1 MTPSNPRL
9 RSAAWF
15 GATGKQ
21 GFLHRAVQRMI
32 GLPDHAF
39 DGRPIIG
46 ICNTWSELNPC
57 NGLLRDLAEHVK
69 HGVWE
74 AGGVPLEFPVTSLG
88 EDTMRPTTML
98 LRNLVSMD
106 VEESIRGNPLDGVVL
121 LAGCDKTTPALLMG
135 AASVDLPTVM
145 VSAGPMLS
153 GRFRGHPIG
162 ASDAWRLSEELRTG
176 KIGAEDALEAECGI
190 NRSFGTCQTMG
201 TASTMACLGEVLGI
215 ALPQNA
221 AIPAVDARRSSLAHA
236 AGRQAVQLVREEKP
250 LSHFLIREAFE
261 NAIRACAALG
271 GSTNAVIHLLALA
284 GRVGV
289 PLDLADWDLLGRD
302 IPCIV
307 DLQPSGRFLME
318 QFYDAGGFPAVM
330 RILFQAGLLHGQSPT
345 INGLTVSENCA
356 QAPNWQPEV
365 IRSLGNPVADQGGIA
380 VLKGN
385 LAPAGAVIKPSA
397 ATKKLL
403 SHRGKAIVFNSI
415 EHYHDRIDDPELEV
429 NEDSV
434 LVLKNCGPKGYPGM
448 PEVGNMGLPPKLL
461 AQGISDLVRIS
472 DARMS
477 GTAYGTVVLHV
488 APEAAAGGTL
498 ALVEEGDM
506 IELDVSARRLSL
518 LVEESELAA
527 RRSRWS
533 PPGSASP
540 AGYARLF
547 HDHVTQ
553 ADRGCD
559 FDFLIGKRTSLEQR
573 VSY

>member
-1 MTPSNPRL
+1 MTAPELRL

-21 GFLHRAVQRMI
+21 GFLHRAVQRMM
-32 GLPDHAF
+32 GLPDHVF

-57 NGLLRDLAEHVK
+57 NGQLRDLAEHVK

-98 LRNLVSMD
+98 FRNLASMD

-135 AASVDLPTVM
+135 AASVDLPTLLI
-145 VSAGPMLS
+145 SAGPMLT
-153 GRFRGHPIG
+153 GRFRGLPIG
-162 ASDAWRLSEELRTG
+162 ASDAWRLSEDLRIG
-176 KIGAEDALEAECGI
+176 KISARDALEAECGI

-201 TASTMACLGEVLGI
+201 TASTMACLSEVLGI
-215 ALPQNA
+215 TLPQNA
-221 AIPAVDARRSSLAHA
+221 AIPAVDSRRSALAHLS
-236 AGRQAVQLVREEKP
+236 GINAVRLVHENKR
-250 LSHFLIREAFE
+250 LSHFLSREAFE
-261 NAIRACAALG
+261 NAIRVCAAIG
-271 GSTNAVIHLLALA
+271 GSTNAVIHLQAIA

-289 PLDLADWDLLGRD
+289 SLELAEWDRLGRE

-307 DLQPSGRFLME
+307 DLQPTGRFLME
-318 QFYDAGGFPAVM
+318 EFYDAGGLPAVM
-330 RILFQAGLLHGQSPT
+330 RILCEAGLIHGQCPCV
-345 INGLTVSENCA
+345 NGLSVAENCA
-356 QAPNWQPEV
+356 QSPTWRPDV
-365 IRSLGNPVADQGGIA
+365 IRSLEDPVVEQGGVAI
-380 VLKGN
+380 LNGN
-385 LAPAGAVIKPSA
+385 LAPSGAVIKSAA

-403 SHRGKAIVFNSI
+403 RHKGRAIVFDSVEQYNQ
-415 EHYHDRIDDPELEV
+415 RIDDPDLDV
-429 NEDSV
+429 DEDSI

-461 AQGISDLVRIS
+461 SRGVRDMVRVS

-488 APEAAAGGTL
+488 SPEAAIGGPL
-498 ALVEEGDM
+498 AFVAEGDL
-506 IELDVSARRLSL
+506 IDLDVPARKLSL
-518 LVEESELAA
+518 LIDEAELAA

-533 PPGSASP
+533 APASPSP

-547 HDHVTQ
+547 FDHVTQ

-559 FDFLIGKRTSLEQR
+559 FDFLIGKRTNLEER
-573 VSY
+573 ASY

>member
-1 MTPSNPRL
+1 MTPPNSKL
-9 RSAAWF
+9 RSAIWF
-15 GATGKQ
+15 GAAGKQ

-32 GLPDHAF
+32 GLPEHAF

-135 AASVDLPTVM
+135 AASVDLPTVLI
-145 VSAGPMLS
+145 SAGPMLT
-153 GRFRGHPIG
+153 GRFRGLPIG
-162 ASDAWRLSEELRTG
+162 ASDAWRLSEDLRTG
-176 KIGAEDALEAECGI
+176 KIGAEESLEAECGI

-201 TASTMACLGEVLGI
+201 TASTMACLCEVLGI

-221 AIPAVDARRSSLAHA
+221 AIPAVDARRSALAHA
-236 AGRQAVQLVREEKP
+236 TGSCAVQLVREEKR

-261 NAIRACAALG
+261 NAIRACAAIG
-271 GSTNAVIHLLALA
+271 GSTNAIIHLLALA

-289 PLDLADWDLLGRD
+289 PLDLGDWDLLGRD

-318 QFYDAGGFPAVM
+318 QFYDAGGFPAMM
-330 RILFQAGLLHGQSPT
+330 RILCEAGFLHGQSPT
-345 INGLTVSENCA
+345 VTGLTVSENCA
-356 QAPNWQPEV
+356 QAPNWRPEV
-365 IRSLGNPVADQGGIA
+365 IRSLQDPVAEQGGVA

-385 LAPAGAVIKPSA
+385 LAPTGAVIKSAA

-403 SHRGKAIVFNSI
+403 CHRGRAVVFDSI
-415 EHYHDRIDDPELEV
+415 EHYKDRIDDPDLDV

-461 AQGISDLVRIS
+461 VRGITDLVRIS

-477 GTAYGTVVLHV
+477 GTAYGTVVLHIS
-488 APEAAAGGTL
+488 PEAAVGGPL
-498 ALVEEGDM
+498 AIVEEGDM
-506 IELDVSARRLSL
+506 IELDVPARRLSV
-518 LVEESELAA
+518 LVDDAELAA
-527 RRSRWS
+527 RRFRWLA
-533 PPGSASP
+533 PGPASP

-547 HDHVTQ
+547 YDHVTQ

>member
-1 MTPSNPRL
+1 
-9 RSAAWF
+9 
-15 GATGKQ
+15 
-21 GFLHRAVQRMI
+21 MI

-57 NGLLRDLAEHVK
+57 NGLLRDLAQHVK

-74 AGGVPLEFPVTSLG
+74 AGGVPLEFPALSLG

-98 LRNLVSMD
+98 LRNLASMD
-106 VEESIRGNPLDGVVL
+106 VEESIRCNPLDGVVL

-135 AASVDLPTVM
+135 AASVDLPTV
-145 VSAGPMLS
+145 VISAGPMLT
-153 GRFRGHPIG
+153 GRFRGLPIG
-162 ASDAWRLSEELRTG
+162 ASDAWRLSEDLRTG
-176 KIGAEDALEAECGI
+176 KIGVADALEAECGI

-201 TASTMACLGEVLGI
+201 TATTMACLCEVLGI

-221 AIPAVDARRSSLAHA
+221 AIPAVDARRSALAHA
-236 AGRQAVQLVREEKP
+236 TGIRVVELVREEKR
-250 LSHFLIREAFE
+250 LSHFLTREAFE

-271 GSTNAVIHLLALA
+271 GSTNAVIHLLAIS
-284 GRVGV
+284 GRAGV
-289 PLDLADWDLLGRD
+289 PLDLDDWDRLSRD

-318 QFYDAGGFPAVM
+318 EFYDAGGFPAVM
-330 RILFQAGLLHGQSPT
+330 RILCEAGLLDGESPT

-356 QAPNWQPEV
+356 HAPNWRPDV
-365 IRSLGNPVADQGGIA
+365 IRNLEDPVAEQGGVA

-385 LAPAGAVIKPSA
+385 LAPTGAVIKSSA

-403 SHRGKAIVFNSI
+403 CHRGKAVVFDSI
-415 EHYHDRIDDPELEV
+415 EQYNDRIEDPDLDV

-461 AQGISDLVRIS
+461 ARGVSDIVRIS

-488 APEAAAGGTL
+488 SPEAAVGGPL
-498 ALVEEGDM
+498 ALVKDGDI
-506 IELDVSARRLSL
+506 IELDVPRRSLSL
-518 LVEESELAA
+518 LIDEAELAS
-527 RRSRWS
+527 RRSQWL
-533 PPGSASP
+533 PPGPASP
-540 AGYARLF
+540 AGYARLYF
-547 HDHVTQ
+547 DHVTQ
-553 ADRGCD
+553 ANRGCD
-559 FDFLIGKRTSLEQR
+559 FDFLIGKRANLEQR
-573 VSY
+573 GSY